1 MPNGKVF
8 HLSFYQ
14 VSIDQHQQGA
24 AETGCFSTRV
34 RSSLNV
40 FNLCFWFHHLP
51 FTMTAVDKHLRRL
64 HFLRQ
69 HFCHYL
75 PLDKTYTSFN
85 LVMWERTRQR
95 KNWIE
100 ISLASLKL
108 PYCVTIQKGLLWG
121 YSHPAALS
129 NGFMSHRE
137 EHLWSSEG
145 LRQHLKLLGVMLIAS
160 HRERAEWLLKILYK
174 VGPLLLPQSF
184 LVRYVSDA
192 MLQTSHTKARTH
204 EEASGKLHCHSWFYC
219 LLQMQGHLYIRGDR
233 RCEPRLLYLDNLI
246 YVMPHCLNTC
256 WESNMCKYKWLVERI
271 FHVSVDH

>member
-1 MPNGKVF
+1 MPNGEIF

-24 AETGCFSTRV
+24 AETGCSSTRV

-40 FNLCFWFHHLP
+40 FNLCFWFHHLT
-51 FTMTAVDKHLRRL
+51 FTMTTVDKNLLRL

-75 PLDKTYTSFN
+75 FLAKIYTSFN
-85 LVMWERTRQR
+85 LVLGERTRQR
-95 KNWIE
+95 KIWIE

-121 YSHPAALS
+121 YSHPAVFS
-129 NGFMSHRE
+129 NGFMSHRA

-145 LRQHLKLLGVMLIAS
+145 LHQYLKLLGVTLIAS
-160 HRERAEWLLKILYK
+160 HRERAEWLLKILQK
-174 VGPLLLPQSF
+174 VRPLLLQQNS
-184 LVRYVSDA
+184 LDCYVSDA
-192 MLQTSHTKARTH
+192 VLQTSHTKARTH
-204 EEASGKLHCHSWFYC
+204 EEVAGKFPSHSWFYC

-233 RCEPRLLYLDNLI
+233 RCEPQLLYLL
-246 YVMPHCLNTC
+246 
-256 WESNMCKYKWLVERI
+256 R
-271 FHVSVDH
+271 